1 MQPLDRAET
10 FQEDSR
16 GIGLC
21 CGSNSD
27 EYMFGK
33 DLRYRLEQAI

>member
-1 MQPLDRAET
+1 VVP
-10 FQEDSR
+10 SR
-16 GIGLC
+16 ITRRIGLC

-27 EYMFGK
+27 DYVFGK